1 MNFIDLKEQNN
12 RIKNEIANAINS
24 VIDRAGFI
32 KGKEVESLEKNLCE
46 YSGSSHCT
54 SVANGTDALLISLQ
68 TLGISIGDEVIMPSF
83 TYISCAETVSL
94 LGAKPVFV
102 DVNKE
107 DFNLI
112 PKEVEKKINNKTK
125 AIIAVSLFGQCP
137 DWDEL
142 LKISKSTN
150 IPIIEDAAQS
160 FGAEYKSKKSCNFAD
175 ISTTS
180 FFPSKP
186 LGCYGDGGAIFTN
199 NEEFA
204 SKIKRI
210 ANHGQSE
217 RYVHTEV
224 GVNSRLDSIQA
235 AILNEKLKIFDD
247 EIQKKNEIADKYSS
261 FFISK
266 GLDISP
272 KVHSHNLSVFA
283 QYTLKVP
290 NRKNIIEALTKNKIP
305 YAIHYPISIH
315 KQKAYSQNIKLPNSE
330 ELNEEVLSLPMHAYL
345 KEEDIDKITSIVYQ
359 SISK

>member
-1 MNFIDLKEQNN
+1 M
-12 RIKNEIANAINS
+12 
-24 VIDRAGFI
+24 
-32 KGKEVESLEKNLCE
+32 
-46 YSGSSHCT
+46 
-54 SVANGTDALLISLQ
+54 
-68 TLGISIGDEVIMPSF
+68 
-83 TYISCAETVSL
+83 
-94 LGAKPVFV
+94 GAKPVFV
-102 DVNKE
+102 DVNKG

-315 KQKAYSQNIKLPNSE
+315 KQKA
-330 ELNEEVLSLPMHAYL
+330 
-345 KEEDIDKITSIVYQ
+345 
-359 SISK
+359 